1 MDISS
6 LLIGIFVGSLVTWG
20 IGRFLLNEKIR
31 EEQLGLAIIDT
42 DTGLYS
48 RHYMNEIAPRYVAMH
63 QRDASAGF
71 AISLIE
77 ISDESRLIKQYG
89 EDAFNKAFASLATLI
104 METIRETD
112 IAAHYSRNRVAIF
125 SNCEN
130 EKAARQTLYR
140 INEKLKEL
148 HIPFSSNENITLN
161 TSSTQVIHQREES
174 FSELLNRTERIL
186 LGSIEQQLD
195 GH

>member
-6 LLIGIFVGSLVTWG
+6 LLIGVILGSVLTFL

-31 EEQLGLAIIDT
+31 EEKLANAIVDA

-48 RHYMNEIAPRYVAMH
+48 RHYMNEIAPRFVAMH
-63 QRDASAGF
+63 QRDEKSGF
-71 AISLIE
+71 AISLVE
-77 ISDESRLIKQYG
+77 ISEESRLIKQYG
-89 EDAFNKAFASLATLI
+89 EKVFNKVFASLATLV

-112 IAAHYSRNRVAIF
+112 MAIQFSRNRVAII

-140 INEKLKEL
+140 INEKLSSLE
-148 HIPFSSNENITLN
+148 IPITSTENINLKTF
-161 TSSTQVIHQREES
+161 STQVIHQADES
-174 FSELLNRTERIL
+174 FCELLSRTERIL
-186 LGSIEQQLD
+186 LGSSSVKTA
-195 GH
+195 